1 MLPDRDVTRLWH
13 MLEAARHVLGFAEGR
28 KETDLNQDLQFG
40 FAIER
45 GLEIIGEA
53 AAQASKETRAQLPR
67 LEWPK
72 IVGLRNRMAHVYF
85 SIDAEVIWETVTRDL
100 PTLITVLEEAL
111 KDYPTPPGVWD
122 PA

>member
-1 MLPDRDVTRLWH
+1 MLPDKDVTRLWH
-13 MLEAARHVLGFAEGR
+13 MLEAARHVLSFVEGR
-28 KETDLNQDLQFG
+28 VAADLNRDLQFG
-40 FAIER
+40 FAVER

-53 AAQASKETRAQLPR
+53 AAQVSPETRAQLPA

-100 PTLITVLEEAL
+100 P
-111 KDYPTPPGVWD
+111 
-122 PA
+122 